1 MRFIRQPPY
10 LLFVLI
16 GVGIRLVSLLRLIG
30 FCGLVVPHIVRRL
43 HGGSHRKILIPAA
56 LAGAVFLMLADILG
70 RVVSPVRE
78 LPVGMVTA
86 AVGCPVFLWLLNRS
100 RAGS

>member
-1 MRFIRQPPY
+1 MTV
-10 LLFVLI
+10 LLLA
-16 GVGIRLVSLLRLIG
+16 LASLLAAVTVSMAGIIG

>member
-1 MRFIRQPPY
+1 MGNNSIY
-10 LLFVLI
+10 TGALLK
-16 GVGIRLVSLLRLIG
+16 
-30 FCGLVVPHIVRRL
+30 HISDKNIPIEEMFKRVRL